1 MKKVMSVV
9 LCIVFV
15 ACAVCGCSGTASQ
28 KFPQKF
34 SFQYG
39 GKEITIGDNIDKAVE
54 YLGEPEF
61 TTDPDEYDC
70 VLWGY
75 NGVTIKQLD
84 STIISISISDS
95 QTYQICG
102 IHCGDSHE
110 SVVKRLQKLSD
121 KVSDFEKYTFFTA
134 KMSDDATI
142 GKSIDS
148 GTADSNDLWHYGE
161 VFVMYDDNDKV
172 EYISIKILIEDT
184 FVSGEETSDDTESSS
199 QAAASWSIDD
209 FLMWNEDD
217 ECEYSSNLMWTSVS
231 EAEKELGPLHTYRGI
246 KIGDT
251 TEKLLENYDFSMSD
265 AYFDEDT
272 DTTNVGTAY
281 MEKYTSLED
290 RIRHTD
296 EIPADSYLMIVTW
309 CSYNSDT
316 RKLTMMQGDGTG
328 GVSLYVDGVDVSLTD
343 GVFSVAF
350 GLNQGKVAE
359 ILYYGQVPQGEAND
373 GTVSSETDTAET
385 SSESTQNTSLL
396 NLPVTEYS
404 MSNGTRASVIVGKEV
419 LKLSTEEEF
428 VSFVDEKI
436 EGKDYNWF
444 TIDLMD
450 GTGLV
455 FAGCN
460 TTVFDYGEI
469 DKDGALLK
477 SIHTYVRSGDSYE
490 LVEQ

>member
-1 MKKVMSVV
+1 MSKFLKLFLALIVV
-9 LCIVFV
+9 
-15 ACAVCGCSGTASQ
+15 AGCS
-28 KFPQKF
+28 P
-34 SFQYG
+34 
-39 GKEITIGDNIDKAVE
+39 KENSGNLTISTENGDVRYNVE
-54 YLGEPEF
+54 EAQTPE
-61 TTDPDEYDC
+61 E
-70 VLWGY
+70 LEKGLM
-75 NGVTIKQLD
+75 NRD
-84 STIISISISDS
+84 S
-95 QTYQICG
+95 
-102 IHCGDSHE
+102 
-110 SVVKRLQKLSD
+110 L
-121 KVSDFEKYTFFTA
+121 A
-134 KMSDDATI
+134 A
-142 GKSIDS
+142 DS
-148 GTADSNDLWHYGE
+148 GMIFNLADVENQVAMWMKDTKIPLDMLFVNSNGRIFFIE
-161 VFVMYDDNDKV
+161 ENATPMS
-172 EYISIKILIEDT
+172 EELIIAPEPALA
-184 FVSGEETSDDTESSS
+184 V
-199 QAAASWSIDD
+199 I
-209 FLMWNEDD
+209 
-217 ECEYSSNLMWTSVS
+217 
-231 EAEKELGPLHTYRGI
+231 ELNAGDVKKHGI

-359 ILYYGQVPQGEAND
+359 ILYYGQVPQGEAD
-373 GTVSSETDTAET
+373 DSAVSSETDTTET
-385 SSESTQNTSLL
+385 SSESTPNTFLL

>member
-1 MKKVMSVV
+1 
-9 LCIVFV
+9 
-15 ACAVCGCSGTASQ
+15 
-28 KFPQKF
+28 
-34 SFQYG
+34 
-39 GKEITIGDNIDKAVE
+39 
-54 YLGEPEF
+54 
-61 TTDPDEYDC
+61 
-70 VLWGY
+70 
-75 NGVTIKQLD
+75 
-84 STIISISISDS
+84 
-95 QTYQICG
+95 
-102 IHCGDSHE
+102 
-110 SVVKRLQKLSD
+110 
-121 KVSDFEKYTFFTA
+121 
-134 KMSDDATI
+134 
-142 GKSIDS
+142 
-148 GTADSNDLWHYGE
+148 
-161 VFVMYDDNDKV
+161 
-172 EYISIKILIEDT
+172 
-184 FVSGEETSDDTESSS
+184 
-199 QAAASWSIDD
+199 
-209 FLMWNEDD
+209 MWNEDD

-265 AYFDEDT
+265 VYFDEDT
-272 DTTNVGTAY
+272 DTTNAGTAY

-359 ILYYGQVPQGEAND
+359 ILYYGQVPQGEADNSA
-373 GTVSSETDTAET
+373 VSSETDTTET
-385 SSESTQNTSLL
+385 SSESTPNTFLL